1 LNLFISIE
9 LYNSIYSFF
18 TINKLD
24 YNTENELYENYLAYH
39 NKYDNYHYRFDKNLL
54 IDHIIYMTNI
64 FEINNN
70 FITHK
75 RKDYDINEYCLYQ
88 VINQRNITY

>member
-1 LNLFISIE
+1 MII
-9 LYNSIYSFF
+9 I
-18 TINKLD
+18 IID
-24 YNTENELYENYLAYH
+24 
-39 NKYDNYHYRFDKNLL
+39 L
-54 IDHIIYMTNI
+54 IKTYYIYMTNI